1 MNVLIIKL
9 NATGD
14 VVRTTPLLNCLE
26 GEITWITARNNL
38 GLLDRLA
45 GNLRSVSWEE
55 REIVQ
60 DRDYD
65 LAINLEDDAE
75 CAAFVRSLRYRQLF
89 GAYMDAKGGLAYSED
104 SQAWFD
110 LSLISVYGKKQAD
123 QLKLRNRR
131 TYQEMIFEGLGF
143 RFLGERYMLP
153 EAAVTDLAG
162 DVAVA
167 SVAGAVWPMKNWA
180 YYKGLIHELEARGF
194 KVNVLPRRASLL
206 EHLGDVQNHRCLV
219 GGDSLPMHL
228 ALGSGTPCVSL
239 FTCTSP
245 WEIYD
250 YGIQRKIVSPLLAE
264 FFYRRDF
271 DPRATTA
278 IHLDEVLEATLD
290 RLRLCEVNTSEL
302 SHDGI

>member
-14 VVRTTPLLNCLE
+14 VVRTTPLLSRLE

-45 GNLRSVSWEE
+45 GNLRSASWED
-55 REIVQ
+55 REIAR

-65 LAINLEDDAE
+65 LVINLEDEAE
-75 CAAFVRSLRYRQLF
+75 CAGFLKSIRYRQLF
-89 GAYMDAKGGLAYSED
+89 GAYMEAGGGLDYSED
-104 SQAWFD
+104 SRSWFD
-110 LSLISVYGKKQAD
+110 LSLISVYGKKNAD
-123 QLKLRNRR
+123 QLKLQNRR

-143 RFLGERYMLP
+143 RFDGEKYLLP
-153 EAAVTDLAG
+153 EGLPTDLTG
-162 DVAVA
+162 DVAIA
-167 SVAGAVWPMKNWA
+167 PVAGAVWPMKNWG
-180 YYKGLIHELEARGF
+180 YYNELIHELEARDL

-206 EHLGDVQNHRCLV
+206 EHLADAQNHRCLV
-219 GGDSLPMHL
+219 GGDSLPMHF
-228 ALGSGTPCVSL
+228 ALGTGTPCVSL

-250 YGIQRKIVSPLLAE
+250 YGIQTKIVSPLLEE

-278 IHLDEVLEATLD
+278 ISLNEVLDATLEK
-290 RLRLCEVNTSEL
+290 LQACEVNGL
-302 SHDGI
+302 SRDGI